1 MKADHPVDIED
12 IEDIKEL
19 IAQTENEQVE
29 FKETTGQ
36 LERGMETLC
45 AFLNGE
51 GGTGL
56 IRHYRQRQ
64 DNRARGCRCNQKR
77 SIAEA
82 INRLEPTANVHVFY
96 IPLPDSS
103 KKIIALHVENSRD
116 NRPFCYKSRPYYRVE
131 SVTSAMPQ
139 AVYNQLL
146 IIRDE
151 AKYRWEL
158 FENPKLS
165 LQDMD
170 ENEIL
175 KTVRL
180 GIECGRLPENT
191 GNNLSIILEKFGL
204 LVNGV
209 LNNAAAVLFA
219 NRELIEYPQCLL
231 RLARFKG
238 TDKMV
243 FMDNQRV
250 QGNLFQ
256 LLDSA
261 MTFIFKHLSLS
272 GTTEAL
278 EREEHLTI
286 PYKAIREGIINSLC
300 HRQFRTPGGSVGIA
314 IYDDRVEIEN
324 PGTFPHGWDMERM
337 KSEHCSEPR
346 NPLIANVL
354 YKRKLLENWGR
365 GISLMTEEC
374 RKANLPEPEFKLANG
389 FVILVFRYGTNN
401 HTSTMQVP
409 HKHHISTIQ
418 VQSLLNIMEYNTY
431 SVKEMMELLK
441 LKNRSYFSKEY
452 LKPAV
457 ETGVIEPIFP
467 DQPKSPKQKY
477 RLTEKGKS
485 FIREKITNNE

>member
-1 MKADHPVDIED
+1 
-12 IEDIKEL
+12 
-19 IAQTENEQVE
+19 
-29 FKETTGQ
+29 
-36 LERGMETLC
+36 
-45 AFLNGE
+45 
-51 GGTGL
+51 
-56 IRHYRQRQ
+56 
-64 DNRARGCRCNQKR
+64 
-77 SIAEA
+77 
-82 INRLEPTANVHVFY
+82 
-96 IPLPDSS
+96 
-103 KKIIALHVENSRD
+103 
-116 NRPFCYKSRPYYRVE
+116 
-131 SVTSAMPQ
+131 MPQ

-324 PGTFPHGWDMERM
+324 PGTFPHGWDMEKDEIRTLFRT
-337 KSEHCSEPR
+337 SESFNCQC
-346 NPLIANVL
+346 PL
-354 YKRKLLENWGR
+354 
-365 GISLMTEEC
+365 
-374 RKANLPEPEFKLANG
+374 
-389 FVILVFRYGTNN
+389 
-401 HTSTMQVP
+401 
-409 HKHHISTIQ
+409 
-418 VQSLLNIMEYNTY
+418 
-431 SVKEMMELLK
+431 
-441 LKNRSYFSKEY
+441 
-452 LKPAV
+452 
-457 ETGVIEPIFP
+457 
-467 DQPKSPKQKY
+467 
-477 RLTEKGKS
+477 
-485 FIREKITNNE
+485 

>member
-1 MKADHPVDIED
+1 MKIDNL
-12 IEDIKEL
+12 EDIKKL

-51 GGTGL
+51 GGTVLFGVTDKGK
-56 IRHYRQRQ
+56 IIGQEVA
-64 DNRARGCRCNQKR
+64 DVTKR
-77 SIAEA
+77 NIAES
-82 INRLEPTANVHVFY
+82 INRLEPMATVQVSY
-96 IPLPDSS
+96 ISLSNS
-103 KKIIALHVENSRD
+103 NKKIVALYVENSRL
-116 NRPFCYKSRPYYRVE
+116 NRPFCYKGRPYCRVE
-131 SVTSAMPQ
+131 SMTSTMPQ

-146 IIRDE
+146 MVRDE

-158 FENPKLS
+158 FANTTLS
-165 LQDMD
+165 IEDMD
-170 ENEIL
+170 DNEIL

-191 GNNLSIILEKFGL
+191 GYNVSVILERLGL
-204 LVNGV
+204 LANGI

-238 TDKMV
+238 TNKMV
-243 FMDNQRV
+243 FIDNQRI
-250 QGNLFQ
+250 QGNLFK
-256 LLDSA
+256 LLDAA
-261 MTFIFKHLSLS
+261 MAFIFKHLSLS
-272 GTTEAL
+272 GTTEEL

-286 PYKAIREGIINSLC
+286 PYKAIREGVINSLC
-300 HRQFRTPGGSVGIA
+300 HRQLRTPGGSVGIA

-324 PGTFPHGWDMERM
+324 PGTFPRDWDMEKM
-337 KSEHCSEPR
+337 KSEHCSEPQ

-354 YKRKLLENWGR
+354 YKRKLLESWGR

-374 RKANLPEPEFKLANG
+374 QKANLPEPEFKLSNG
-389 FVILVFRYGTNN
+389 FVILIFRHRENYRI
-401 HTSTMQVP
+401 STTQVP
-409 HKHHISTIQ
+409 HKYRISSIQ

-431 SVKEMMELLK
+431 SVKEMMELLD

-452 LKPAV
+452 LKPAI
-457 ETGVIEPIFP
+457 ETGMLEPIFP
-467 DQPKSPKQKY
+467 DQLKSPKQKY
-477 RLTEKGKS
+477 RLTEKGESLIK
-485 FIREKITNNE
+485 KG